1 LIFGGVMTAFALALV
16 LSAAFIHAGWNFLAK
31 RAGEGGAAFVW
42 LFAALSSIFYAPLA
56 AFIYFWQQP
65 YIGALQLGFM
75 AGSAVI
81 HVAYFLILQR
91 GYRVGDLSLVYPL
104 ARGTGPTLSTFAA
117 ILVLGERPTPLA
129 IAGALLVAAGVFFLA
144 GTAANSKGSRK
155 WGVGYGLITGAII
168 AGYTLWDKYAVSTL
182 LIPPLLQDYCTT
194 LARVIMLGPVAL
206 RKWGDVQREWKIHR
220 KEAIGVALLCPLSYI
235 MVLTA
240 LITAPVS
247 YIAPAREVSILIGA
261 IMGSRLLAEGDAGR
275 RLPAAAAIV
284 AGVIALAVG

>member
-1 LIFGGVMTAFALALV
+1 MTAFALALV

-42 LFAALSSIFYAPLA
+42 LFAVLSSIFYAPLA
-56 AFIYFWQQP
+56 VFIYFWQKP
-65 YIGALQLGFM
+65 HIGPLQLGFM
-75 AGSAVI
+75 VGSALI

-104 ARGTGPTLSTFAA
+104 ARGTGPTLSTFSA

-144 GTAANSKGSRK
+144 GMAANSKGRRK
-155 WGVGYGLITGAII
+155 WGVGYGLLTGAII
-168 AGYTLWDKYAVSTL
+168 AAYTLWDKYAVSTL

-206 RKWGDVQREWKIHR
+206 RKWGDVQREWRIHR
-220 KEAIGVALLCPLSYI
+220 KEALGVALLCPLSYI

-261 IMGSRLLAEGDAGR
+261 IMGSRLLAEGDACR

>member
-1 LIFGGVMTAFALALV
+1 MTAFALALV

-42 LFAALSSIFYAPLA
+42 LFAVLSSIFYAPLA

-75 AGSAVI
+75 AGSALI

-144 GTAANSKGSRK
+144 GTAASSKGSRK
-155 WGVGYGLITGAII
+155 LGAGYGLLTGAII
-168 AGYTLWDKYAVSTL
+168 AAYTLWDKYAVSTL

-206 RKWGDVQREWKIHR
+206 RKWGDVQREWRIHR

-261 IMGSRLLAEGDAGR
+261 IMGSRLLAEGDARR

>member
-1 LIFGGVMTAFALALV
+1 MTAFALALV
-16 LSAAFIHAGWNFLAK
+16 LSAAFIHAAWNFLAK

-42 LFAALSSIFYAPLA
+42 LFAALSSLFYAPLA
-56 AFIYFWQQP
+56 VSIYFWQQP
-65 YIGALQLGFM
+65 CLGALQVGFM
-75 AGSAVI
+75 AGSALI

-117 ILVLGERPTPLA
+117 IFLLGERPTPLA
-129 IAGALLVAAGVFFLA
+129 LAGALLVAAGVFFLA
-144 GTAANSKGSRK
+144 GTAAGSKGSRK
-155 WGVGYGLITGAII
+155 WGVGYGVLTGAII
-168 AGYTLWDKYAVSTL
+168 AAYTLWDKYAVSTL
-182 LIPPLLQDYCTT
+182 HIPPLLQDYCTT
-194 LARVIMLGPVAL
+194 LARIIMLGPVAL
-206 RKWGDVQREWKIHR
+206 RNWGDVRREWRIHR

-240 LITAPVS
+240 LITSPVS

-261 IMGSRLLAEGDAGR
+261 VMGARLLAEGNARR

-284 AGVIALAVG
+284 AGVIALAKG

>member
-1 LIFGGVMTAFALALV
+1 MTAFALALV

-42 LFAALSSIFYAPLA
+42 LFAALSSLFYAPLA
-56 AFIYFWQQP
+56 VFIYFWQQP
-65 YIGALQLGFM
+65 YIGPLQLGFM
-75 AGSAVI
+75 AGSALI

-104 ARGTGPTLSTFAA
+104 ARGTGPTISTFAA
-117 ILVLGERPTPLA
+117 ILILGERPTPLA
-129 IAGALLVAAGVFFLA
+129 IVGALLVAAGVFFLA
-144 GTAANSKGSRK
+144 GTAGGSKGSRK
-155 WGVGYGLITGAII
+155 WGAGYGLLTGAII
-168 AGYTLWDKYAVSTL
+168 AAYTLWDKHAVSAL

-194 LARVIMLGPVAL
+194 MARVFMLGPVAL
-206 RKWGDVQREWKIHR
+206 RKWGDVKREWRVHR

-240 LITAPVS
+240 LISAPVS

-261 IMGSRLLAEGDAGR
+261 VMGSRLLAEEDARR

>member
-1 LIFGGVMTAFALALV
+1 MTAFALALV

-42 LFAALSSIFYAPLA
+42 LFAALSSLFYAPLA
-56 AFIYFWQQP
+56 VFIYFWQKP

-75 AGSAVI
+75 AGSALV
-81 HVAYFLILQR
+81 HVTYFLILQR

-104 ARGTGPTLSTFAA
+104 ARGTGPTISTFAA
-117 ILVLGERPTPLA
+117 ILILGERPTPLA
-129 IAGALLVAAGVFFLA
+129 IIGALLVAAGVFFLA
-144 GTAANSKGSRK
+144 GTEAGSKGSRK
-155 WGVGYGLITGAII
+155 RGVGYGLLTGAII
-168 AGYTLWDKYAVSTL
+168 AAYTLWDKYAVSTL

-206 RKWGDVQREWKIHR
+206 RKWGGVQREWRIHR

-261 IMGSRLLAEGDAGR
+261 VMGARMLAEGNARR

>member
-1 LIFGGVMTAFALALV
+1 MTAFALALV

-42 LFAALSSIFYAPLA
+42 LFAALSSLFYAPRA
-56 AFIYFWQQP
+56 VFIYFWQQP
-65 YIGALQLGFM
+65 YIGPLQLGFM
-75 AGSAVI
+75 AGSALI

-104 ARGTGPTLSTFAA
+104 ARGTGPTISTFAA
-117 ILVLGERPTPLA
+117 ILILGERPTPLA
-129 IAGALLVAAGVFFLA
+129 IVGALLVAAGVFFLA
-144 GTAANSKGSRK
+144 GTAGGSKGSRK
-155 WGVGYGLITGAII
+155 WGAGYGLLTGAII
-168 AGYTLWDKYAVSTL
+168 AAYTLWDKYAVSAL

-194 LARVIMLGPVAL
+194 LARVFMLGPVAL
-206 RKWGDVQREWKIHR
+206 RKWGDVKREWRVHR

-240 LITAPVS
+240 LISAPVS